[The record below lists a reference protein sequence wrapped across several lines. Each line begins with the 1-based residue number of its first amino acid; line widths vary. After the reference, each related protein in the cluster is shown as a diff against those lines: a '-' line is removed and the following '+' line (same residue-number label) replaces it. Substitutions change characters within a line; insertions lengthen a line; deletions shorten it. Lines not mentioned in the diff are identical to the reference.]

1 MIEPSTARVEALF
14 FVAQKPLTVKKI
26 SQLAELS
33 EDDVRAA
40 VDELSKSYTHDAR
53 GVVLLCHAD
62 SCELASNPLYTET
75 ITKYTK
81 EEITG
86 ELTRAGL
93 ETLTVIAY
101 RGPLRKSE
109 LESVR
114 GVNCTIVL
122 RNLMMRGL
130 VEASGSENGEKI
142 YSVSF
147 DFLRHLQVSK
157 IEDIPD
163 YEQLHHDERLE
174 ALLTA
179 QAESKNAT
187 EQL

>member
-1 MIEPSTARVEALF
+1 MIQPSSARVEALL

-26 SQLAELS
+26 SQLTELS
-33 EDDVRAA
+33 EEDVRGA
-40 VDELSKSYTHDAR
+40 VDELSRAYAGDAH
-53 GVVLLCHAD
+53 GIVLLRHVD
-62 SCELASNPLYTET
+62 SYELATHPLHTET
-75 ITKYTK
+75 IAKYTK

-101 RGPLRKSE
+101 RGPMTKIE

-130 VEASGSENGEKI
+130 VDASGSDKGEKK

-147 DFLRHLQVSK
+147 DFLRHLQVSR

-163 YEQLHHDERLE
+163 YEQLHHDARLE
-174 ALLTA
+174 ALMST
-179 QAESKNAT
+179 AESGTDTGEKV
-187 EQL
+187 

>member
-1 MIEPSTARVEALF
+1 MIQPSTARVEALL
-14 FVAQKPLTVKKI
+14 FVAQKPLTIKKI

-33 EDDVRAA
+33 VEEVRSA
-40 VDELSKSYTHDAR
+40 VDELSHAYTH
-53 GVVLLCHAD
+53 GGHGIVLLSHAD
-62 SCELASNPLYTET
+62 SCELATNPLHTET
-75 ITKYTK
+75 ITKYSK

-101 RGPLRKSE
+101 RGPLSKSE

-130 VEASGSENGEKI
+130 VDASGSEKGEKM

-147 DFLRHLQVSK
+147 DFLRHLQVST
-157 IEDIPD
+157 IEDLPD
-163 YEQLHHDERLE
+163 YAKLNSDERLE
-174 ALLTA
+174 QNITA
-179 QAESKNAT
+179 NETLNPKP
-187 EQL
+187 

>member
-1 MIEPSTARVEALF
+1 MIQPSTARVEALL
-14 FVAQKPLTVKKI
+14 FVAQKPLTIKKI
-26 SQLAELS
+26 SQLAELP
-33 EDDVRAA
+33 EEEVRSA
-40 VDELSKSYTHDAR
+40 VDELSHAYTH
-53 GVVLLCHAD
+53 GGHGIMLLRHED
-62 SCELASNPLYTET
+62 SCELATNPLHTET
-75 ITKYTK
+75 ITKYSK

-101 RGPLRKSE
+101 RGPLSKSE

-130 VEASGSENGEKI
+130 VDASGSEKGEKM

-157 IEDIPD
+157 IEDLPD

-174 ALLTA
+174 ALLAVQTDSVSA
-179 QAESKNAT
+179 KD
-187 EQL
+187 QL